1 MKRKLILIMSLILVF
16 GIVLSGCGPNNGTNG
31 DIQGRLEAK
40 DKRIAELEEEID
52 DLKSQLDGSHQGRT
66 DNLLFRVVEIINSI
80 KDKDF
85 NKLSTFVHPS
95 KGLRFSP
102 YDYID
107 TETSKVFTVEEV
119 KGLVDDEQVYL
130 WGHYDGTGDPIELN
144 FNEYYERFI
153 YDADFANPQVIGNDV
168 AVSYGNAIDNTKEIY
183 PNSHFIELHFKG
195 LDPKYEGMDWRS
207 LKLIFEQEDGEWY
220 LVAIVHGEW
229 TI

>member
-1 MKRKLILIMSLILVF
+1 MGQM
-16 GIVLSGCGPNNGTNG
+16 GIFKA
-31 DIQGRLEAK
+31 DQRQK

-119 KGLVDDEQVYL
+119 KGLGDDEQVYL

-153 YDADFANPQVIGNDV
+153 YDADLLI
-168 AVSYGNAIDNTKEIY
+168 
-183 PNSHFIELHFKG
+183 
-195 LDPKYEGMDWRS
+195 
-207 LKLIFEQEDGEWY
+207 LKS
-220 LVAIVHGEW
+220 
-229 TI
+229 

>member
-1 MKRKLILIMSLILVF
+1 MNKKSIFIISLILF
-16 GIVLSGCGPNNGTNG
+16 AILLSGCGVNKGTG
-31 DIQGRLEAK
+31 DDLQGRLEEK
-40 DKRIAELEEEID
+40 DKKIAQLEEKIE
-52 DLKSQLDGSHQGRT
+52 DLESQLENSRDLSSEG
-66 DNLLFRVVEIINSI
+66 LLFKTVEIINAI

-85 NKLSTFVHPS
+85 PKLSTFVHPT

-102 YDYID
+102 YDFID

-119 KGLVDDEQVYL
+119 RNLGDNHQVYM
-130 WGHYDGTGDPIELN
+130 WGHYDGSGEPIELN
-144 FNEYYERFI
+144 FNDYYERFI

-207 LKLIFEQEDGEWY
+207 LKLVFEQEDGKWY

>member
-1 MKRKLILIMSLILVF
+1 MKRKSILIISLILIFVIL
-16 GIVLSGCGPNNGTNG
+16 LSGCRPSNGLDN
-31 DIQGRLEAK
+31 DAQGSLEEK
-40 DKRIAELEEEID
+40 DRKIAELEEEIEE
-52 DLKSQLDGSHQGRT
+52 LRSQLNDSNQASA
-66 DNLLFRVVEIINSI
+66 DNLLSKVVEIVNSI

-85 NKLSTFVHPS
+85 EKLSSFIHPD

-119 KGLVDDEQVYL
+119 KELGNNDQVYV
-130 WGHYDGTGDPIELN
+130 WGNYDGTGDPIELN
-144 FNEYYERFI
+144 FNDYYERFI
-153 YDADFANPQVIGNDV
+153 YDADFANPQIIGNDV

-183 PNSHFIELHFKG
+183 PDSHFIELHFKG

-207 LKLIFEQEDGEWY
+207 LKLVFEQEGGNWY

>member
-1 MKRKLILIMSLILVF
+1 MNRKIILIISIILTFV
-16 GIVLSGCGPNNGTNG
+16 IVLSGCRPNNGNS
-31 DIQGRLEAK
+31 DDLQGKLEEK
-40 DKRIAELEEEID
+40 DRKIAELEDEIEE
-52 DLKSQLDGSHQGRT
+52 LKSQLNDSDRVT
-66 DNLLFRVVEIINSI
+66 SDALLSKTVEIVNSI

-85 NKLSTFVHPS
+85 EKLSTFVHPS

-102 YDYID
+102 YDNID
-107 TETSKVFTVEEV
+107 TETGKVFSVEEV
-119 KGLVDDEQVYL
+119 GDLEDNDQVYM
-130 WGHYDGTGDPIELN
+130 WGHYDGRGDPIELN
-144 FNEYYERFI
+144 FNDYYERFI

-168 AVSYGNAIDNTKEIY
+168 AVSYGNAIDNTKEVY

-207 LKLIFEQEDGEWY
+207 LKLVFEQDNGKWY

>member
-1 MKRKLILIMSLILVF
+1 MSLILVF

-153 YDADFANPQVIGNDV
+153 YDADFANPQVIGNNV
-168 AVSYGNAIDNTKEIY
+168 AVSYGNAIDNSKEVY
-183 PNSHFIELHFKG
+183 PDSHFIELHFKG

>member
-1 MKRKLILIMSLILVF
+1 MKRKSILIISLILIFVIL
-16 GIVLSGCGPNNGTNG
+16 LSGCRPSNGLDN
-31 DIQGRLEAK
+31 DAQGSLEEK
-40 DKRIAELEEEID
+40 DRKIAELEEEIEE
-52 DLKSQLDGSHQGRT
+52 LRSQLNDSNQASA
-66 DNLLFRVVEIINSI
+66 DNLLSKVVEIVNSI

-85 NKLSTFVHPS
+85 QKLSSFIHPD

-119 KGLVDDEQVYL
+119 KELGNNDQVYV
-130 WGHYDGTGDPIELN
+130 WGNYDGTGDPIELN
-144 FNEYYERFI
+144 FNDYYERFI
-153 YDADFANPQVIGNDV
+153 YDADFANPQIIGNDV

-183 PNSHFIELHFKG
+183 PDSHFIELHFKG

-207 LKLIFEQEDGEWY
+207 LKLVFEQEGGNWY

>member
-153 YDADFANPQVIGNDV
+153 YDADFANPQVIGNNV
-168 AVSYGNAIDNTKEIY
+168 AVSYGNAIDNSKEVY
-183 PNSHFIELHFKG
+183 PDSHFIELHFKG

>member
-1 MKRKLILIMSLILVF
+1 MKRKSILVVSLMLTFLIL
-16 GIVLSGCGPNNGTNG
+16 LSGCRANNTSG
-31 DIQGRLEAK
+31 DELKLKIEEK
-40 DKRIAELEEEID
+40 DKRIAELEDKIKNLE
-52 DLKSQLDGSHQGRT
+52 SQLDSSKAA
-66 DNLLFRVVEIINSI
+66 DSEDLLFKTVEIVNLI

-85 NKLSTFVHPS
+85 NKLADYVHPT

-102 YDYID
+102 YDNID
-107 TETSKVFTVEEV
+107 VETSKVFTADEL
-119 KGLVDDEQVYL
+119 KNLINDDKIYL
-130 WGHYDGTGDPIELN
+130 WGHYDGSGEPIELS
-144 FNEYYERFI
+144 FQDYYERFI
-153 YDADFANPQVIGNDV
+153 YDADYANPQIIGNNV

-207 LKLIFEQEDGEWY
+207 LKLVFEQENGIWH